1 MTEEEFKQVIEIDNS
16 TQRLKH
22 RENTWLEFKEN
33 FNRNDFAIYGKVLS
47 SFANNCG
54 ELPVL
59 EIRNAGFGNI
69 VVVSFIFLCF

>member
-1 MTEEEFKQVIEIDNS
+1 MGIVYAKESYETAVKKGSVYAIE
-16 TQRLKH
+16 QLA
-22 RENTWLEFKEN
+22 
-33 FNRNDFAIYGKVLS
+33 DFAIYGKVLS

-59 EIRNAGFGNI
+59 EIRNTGFGNI